1 MGYFPTMAADDK
13 NRFNQWLGGDVNS
26 WVDKAMA
33 LSPEFAARFS
43 NPTEYA
49 RAVAQHMLSSTEGY
63 RKLTPGYSQ
72 FLLQQAPSAYA
83 LQQLMAMG
91 RYGGPAGEDFPNFWR
106 NWLAG
111 QHGNYGFGGL
121 PAEDMRDLWGK
132 FIGRYQSMLGGD
144 TSQQYLSALDPQDLQ
159 AFHELA
165 MKSTYGPFGQGLM
178 GRYWDE
184 AYNNWSNFTKATPW
198 INFLQTAQSAG
209 TGGLG
214 I

>member
-1 MGYFPTMAADDK
+1 MSYFQTMAADDK
-13 NRFNQWLGGDVNS
+13 NRFNQWWGGDVAN
-26 WVDKAMA
+26 WVNPATA
-33 LSPEFAARFS
+33 LSPEFSARFT

-49 RAVAQHMLSSTEGY
+49 RAVVSHMLQSTDAY
-63 RKLTPGYSQ
+63 RKLTPGYGD
-72 FLLQQAPSAYA
+72 FLKKEAPAAYA
-83 LQQLMAMG
+83 LQQMMAMG
-91 RYGGPAGEDFPNFWR
+91 RYGGPAGEDFPNFFR

-121 PAEDMRDLWGK
+121 PAQDMRDLWGS
-132 FIGRYQSMLGGD
+132 FTNRYNQMLSGD
-144 TSQQYLSALDPQDLQ
+144 TNAQYMSALSPQDLQ

-165 MKSTYGPFGQGLM
+165 MKSTYSPFGQGLM

-184 AYNNWSNFTKATPW
+184 AYNTWSNFTKATPW
-198 INFLQTAQSAG
+198 INFLQTAQSGG